1 MLGARLDSSQ
11 NVATSAHALLRF
23 CTGDAFFHYRKA
35 WFLII
40 IHFDRSVGDEETG
53 SFERELC
60 P

>member
-1 MLGARLDSSQ
+1 MLDSSQ

-23 CTGDAFFHYRKA
+23 CTGDAFSHYRKA